1 MKVYLK
7 TFVRGILICHGL
19 IFLSLVIVC
28 TYPEIPYA
36 DQAFERPF
44 TYYEFDGVFV
54 YYRTQ
59 DISTY
64 RELLPKVFDMPDEP
78 LVMAFVMDY
87 YKMDRLTEPYQE
99 VAVFL
104 LAKYKQRTG
113 WHCLTMPVTSD
124 EARIGGIRYLGY
136 PKIMGDIKF
145 QREPSTYIGILML
158 NNKTIMTIKFDPKK
172 GSEVSKSEEEWF
184 DKLQGLTSFNL
195 LNGKVYEPE
204 FGRKTNLLKTSRL
217 YPDKLIIKTGTAN
230 LTQDSE
236 AAGESSERL
245 GRIFSIKP
253 SEIVLAYYLKNSSTM
268 TFGSGK
274 FAK

>member
-1 MKVYLK
+1 MKVCLK
-7 TFVRGILICHGL
+7 TFARLIVISHVL
-19 IFLSLVIVC
+19 IFLFLA
-28 TYPEIPYA
+28 TGYA
-36 DQAFERPF
+36 QMERPF

-104 LAKYKQRTG
+104 LAKYKQRMG

-124 EARIGGIRYLGY
+124 KARFGGVKYLGY
-136 PKIMGDIKF
+136 PKIMGDIRFK
-145 QREPSTYIGILML
+145 REPSTYTGTLML

-172 GSEVSKSEEEWF
+172 DNEVSASEEEWF
-184 DKLQGLTSFNL
+184 DKLQGLTGFNL
-195 LNGKVYEPE
+195 LNGEVYEPE
-204 FGRKTNLLKTSRL
+204 FGPKTNLLKLSRL
-217 YPDKLIIKTGTAN
+217 YPDKLIVNTGAAN

-236 AAGESSERL
+236 AAGAYSAHLARV
-245 GRIFSIKP
+245 FSIKP
-253 SEIVLAYYLKNSSTM
+253 AEIVLAYYLKSSLTQ
-268 TFGSGK
+268 TFGAGK
-274 FAK
+274 YTDR

>member
-1 MKVYLK
+1 MKVCLK
-7 TFVRGILICHGL
+7 TFARLIVISHLFILL
-19 IFLSLVIVC
+19 FLA
-28 TYPEIPYA
+28 TGYA
-36 DQAFERPF
+36 QMERPF

-104 LAKYKQRTG
+104 LAKYKQRMG
-113 WHCLTMPVTSD
+113 WHCLTMPVTS
-124 EARIGGIRYLGY
+124 EKARFGGVKLLGY
-136 PKIMGDIKF
+136 PKIMGDIRFK
-145 QREPSTYIGILML
+145 REPSTYTGTLML
-158 NNKTIMTIKFDPKK
+158 NDKTIMTIKFDPKK
-172 GSEVSKSEEEWF
+172 DNEVSASEEEWF
-184 DKLQGLTSFNL
+184 DKLPKFTSFNL

-204 FGRKTNLLKTSRL
+204 FGEPEFSMKANILKGSQM
-217 YPDKLIIKTGTAN
+217 YPDKLVVKTGTAN

-236 AAGESSERL
+236 AAGAYSERL

-253 SEIVLAYYLKNSSTM
+253 SEIVLAYYLKNSFTM

-274 FAK
+274 YTD